1 MVELLPETTRLLYA
15 ELLEQSIHASAEA
28 AAEPLPPGSI
38 VEKKIRGRS
47 YWYVQ
52 TSAGRYKKQHYLGAD
67 SPALRTWIKQTRETK
82 SERAVDASSRS
93 RLAGMLASGGAATV
107 SPALLRVFEL
117 LDEARVFHWGGVLIG
132 THAFG
137 TYGNM
142 LGARWTGAALRTQD
156 IDIAQDSIVGV
167 GLRADAEPVDVPQV
181 LAQSD
186 LGFFAIP
193 TLDPRQPST
202 SFRIRGQ
209 ELRVDF
215 LTPLRGPERTK
226 PIFLPSLRVAAQP
239 LRMLDYLIDD
249 SLQALIIGSR
259 DAVLVNVPQ
268 PARFALHKLWTSTRR
283 AAAFQSKAQKDL
295 AQAAV
300 LIDFL
305 SSERPFDLESAA
317 AAIGDRPKVRRK
329 IFEVL
334 PKLEDHGTS
343 TATIQQIAEL
353 VDT

>member
-1 MVELLPETTRLLYA
+1 MTEALPESTRLLYA
-15 ELLEQSIHASAEA
+15 ELLEQSIHAAAEA
-28 AAEPLPPGSI
+28 ASSPLPPGSF
-38 VEKKIRGRS
+38 VEKKIRGRC

-52 TSAGRYKKQHYLGAD
+52 TSAGGRKKQHYLGAD
-67 SPALRTWIKQTRETK
+67 SPALRSWIEETREAK
-82 SERAVDASSRS
+82 SERALDASARS

-117 LDEARVFHWGGVLIG
+117 LDEARVFHWGGVLVG

-142 LGARWTGAALRTQD
+142 LGARWGGANLRTQD
-156 IDIAQDSIVGV
+156 IDIAQDSVVGV

-181 LAQSD
+181 LARSG

-202 SFRIRGQ
+202 SFKIRGQ

-215 LTPLRGPERTK
+215 LTPLHGPDRSK
-226 PIFLPSLRVAAQP
+226 PVFLPSLRVAAQP
-239 LRMLDYLIDD
+239 LRLLDYLIDE
-249 SLQALIIGSR
+249 SVQALILGSR
-259 DAVLVNVPQ
+259 GAVLVNVPQ

-283 AAAFQSKAQKDL
+283 DAAFQSKARKDL

-300 LIDFL
+300 LLDFL
-305 SSERPFDLESAA
+305 DDERPADLEEAA
-317 AAIGDRPKVRRK
+317 TAIGNRPKVRRH
-329 IFEVL
+329 ILEAL
-334 PKLEDHGTS
+334 PRLEDHGL
-343 TATIQQIAEL
+343 APDKARRIAERL
-353 VDT
+353 R